1 MVSVRGNALIGSELE
16 YAKDIRIQ
24 INDEGKIIDI
34 SRQKEPSDYEMPS
47 SYLLIP
53 GFVNAHTHVGDAFLK
68 DQTYGFSLEESVGIK
83 GVKNTKF
90 ASSTLD
96 EKKASIKNSL
106 EMLIKNGYTTFIDF
120 REEGLEGIKL
130 LKDQLVNYPIRGI
143 ILGRS
148 SSVESM
154 VSIVEEGD
162 GFGFVDVFSINQEKL
177 IESRKIKEI
186 EPEKLFAIHVS
197 ESMEHVS
204 RVVSAYGNREIELIC
219 NESVFDYVVHANYTN
234 EEELSL
240 LQENNI
246 NVVCCPISNLFYGLK
261 FPPIETILSEQ
272 ILLGLGTD
280 NVMSS
285 NPDPF
290 RLMAMTLYNARS
302 NNQTLQPKEILK
314 AITVNPGIISKRKI
328 GQIEVGYSGDLLG
341 LNLDNPNIKFSRD
354 IYTALT
360 MRADSSDIDFH
371 MFKGKVIKWND
382 QR

>member
-34 SRQKEPSDYEMPS
+34 SRKKEPSDYEMPS

-68 DQTYGFSLEESVGIK
+68 DQTYGFSLEESVGSK

-197 ESMEHVS
+197 ESIRGHFYNEH
-204 RVVSAYGNREIELIC
+204 G
-219 NESVFDYVVHANYTN
+219 
-234 EEELSL
+234 
-240 LQENNI
+240 
-246 NVVCCPISNLFYGLK
+246 
-261 FPPIETILSEQ
+261 
-272 ILLGLGTD
+272 
-280 NVMSS
+280 
-285 NPDPF
+285 
-290 RLMAMTLYNARS
+290 
-302 NNQTLQPKEILK
+302 
-314 AITVNPGIISKRKI
+314 
-328 GQIEVGYSGDLLG
+328 
-341 LNLDNPNIKFSRD
+341 
-354 IYTALT
+354 
-360 MRADSSDIDFH
+360 
-371 MFKGKVIKWND
+371 
-382 QR
+382 